1 MQFFQL
7 PREICDLI
15 HKHTFRYVSIDVG
28 ILELLHHDVGR
39 RKHCLY
45 YDQPAPIMDHALA
58 LLCVNHQVAAEAAF
72 ILYSKSTFTGCP
84 CGKLY
89 QECYI
94 ADKFPGAIILHAMTF
109 YLKRFFCCRVWKG
122 WNQSLPNTK
131 NKSFWRWRK
140 L

>member
-7 PREICDLI
+7 PREIRDLI

-58 LLCVNHQVAAEAAF
+58 LLCFNHQVAAEAAF

-84 CGKLY
+84 CGIVRFLLGIGAY
-89 QECYI
+89 RNYI
-94 ADKFPGAIILHAMTF
+94 KSVTLQTNFPGA
-109 YLKRFFCCRVWKG
+109 
-122 WNQSLPNTK
+122 
-131 NKSFWRWRK
+131 
-140 L
+140 